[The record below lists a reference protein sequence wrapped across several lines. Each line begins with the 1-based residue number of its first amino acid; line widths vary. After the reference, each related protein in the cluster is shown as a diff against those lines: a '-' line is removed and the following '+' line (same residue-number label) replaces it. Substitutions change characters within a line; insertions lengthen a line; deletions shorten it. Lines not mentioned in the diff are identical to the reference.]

1 MNNLKSPPPY
11 RRESP
16 WHPSTPA
23 QCPVG
28 ATLLSMP
35 RSWPSSL
42 HLLRRQQVRTT
53 GVVPMAETLVRELPR
68 YYGAIR
74 LPTIVHHRRP
84 SGDFPMRPAARCRAG
99 GGGISRFPSKVR
111 TNMRGV
117 SDRAGSR
124 CASRYRHIRCGLPQ
138 SPTRSA
144 PQRKCLSRLN
154 TQPARPPVNASR
166 PGLPTGLAHDS
177 GTLWV
182 ATPSTFKT
190 FTLTPCRF

>member
-16 WHPSTPA
+16 WQPSTPA
-23 QCPVG
+23 PCPVA
-28 ATLLSMP
+28 ATLLSIP
-35 RSWPSSL
+35 LSWPPFL
-42 HLLRRQQVRTT
+42 HPLRRQPVRTT
-53 GVVPMAETLVRELPR
+53 WAVPMAKTLVREFPR

-74 LPTIVHHRRP
+74 LPTIVHHRRT
-84 SGDFPMRPAARCRAG
+84 SGDFPMRPTARCRAG

-117 SDRAGSR
+117 SDRAGPRRNLRERSD
-124 CASRYRHIRCGLPQ
+124 RHRLPH

-144 PQRKCLSRLN
+144 PRRKLLSRLN
-154 TQPARPPVNASR
+154 TPPARTPVNAS
-166 PGLPTGLAHDS
+166 PPWLPTTAHDS
-177 GTLWV
+177 GTLWL
-182 ATPSTFKT
+182 ATPSTLKT

>member
-16 WHPSTPA
+16 WHPTTPT

-28 ATLLSMP
+28 ATLLSIP
-35 RSWPSSL
+35 LSWPPSL
-42 HLLRRQQVRTT
+42 HPLRRRQLPPTW
-53 GVVPMAETLVRELPR
+53 VVPLADTLVRELHR

-74 LPTIVHHRRP
+74 LPTIVHHRRT
-84 SGDFPMRPAARCRAG
+84 SGDFPMRPTAPCRAG

-111 TNMRGV
+111 MNMHGV
-117 SDRAGSR
+117 SDRAGPCRNLRERSDQR
-124 CASRYRHIRCGLPQ
+124 RLPH

-144 PQRKCLSRLN
+144 PRRKLLSRLN
-154 TQPARPPVNASR
+154 TQPAHTPVNASQ
-166 PGLPTGLAHDS
+166 PWLPTTAHDS
-177 GTLWV
+177 GTLWL